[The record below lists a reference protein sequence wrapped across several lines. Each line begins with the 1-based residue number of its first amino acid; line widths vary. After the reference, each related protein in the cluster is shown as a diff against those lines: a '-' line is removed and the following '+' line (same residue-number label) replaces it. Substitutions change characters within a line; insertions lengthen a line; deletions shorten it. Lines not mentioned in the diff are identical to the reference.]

1 MLPSTSPS
9 KAAPR
14 IQHVRNGGEQL
25 IPATPSSFHVDG
37 LDRTTN
43 TVYEFDGCLFLGCRT
58 CYKDRNQI
66 PFSSAGR
73 SMEALYQATL
83 QKTQTLRSMGY
94 TVHEMWEC
102 QWNGQIK
109 SSPDLQVF
117 LSSLDIIPPLNLRD
131 AFFGGRT
138 GAASLYRQADDTQ
151 GE

>member
-1 MLPSTSPS
+1 
-9 KAAPR
+9 
-14 IQHVRNGGEQL
+14 
-25 IPATPSSFHVDG
+25 
-37 LDRTTN
+37 
-43 TVYEFDGCLFLGCRT
+43 
-58 CYKDRNQI
+58 
-66 PFSSAGR
+66 
-73 SMEALYQATL
+73 MEALYQATL
-83 QKTQTLRSMGY
+83 QKTQTPRSMGY

-151 GE
+151 GEEIRYVDLTSEKPWSTSMAHTR